1 MDDQLLS
8 LLQQERMSS
17 PTSSDADCIRVI
29 ATRAIDELG
38 VDRFPVNLDWVTSY
52 FDITEIVSDPTLEV
66 SGCLI
71 RLEGKTII
79 RVRSDDVVG
88 RQRFTIGHECGHT
101 FLPGYYLKTQYR
113 CAPVELRPVKKDK
126 VLVDSDEV
134 LCDIAASELLLP
146 EALVLPLALTSDFG
160 LDTAELLAETAQA
173 SLVASARRLVDAWP
187 EPACVVYME
196 VRTKP
201 IQAGQNATGKLRVAG
216 WHAHGDGWPFFIRH
230 KSVEESLLR
239 DALEGADVYAVNTT
253 LSSICS
259 QPVSGVEV
267 HARNY
272 PYTNGD
278 GELCDRVIALLRR
291 PTMSLA
297 R

>member
-1 MDDQLLS
+1 MDAQLLS
-8 LLQQERMSS
+8 LLQQEKMSS
-17 PTSSDADCIRVI
+17 PAASDADCIRMI
-29 ATRAIDELG
+29 AARAIDELG
-38 VDRFPVNLDWVTSY
+38 VDRLPVNLDWVTSY

-79 RVRSDDVVG
+79 RVRSDDVPG

-113 CAPVELRPVKKDK
+113 CAPVEFRPVKKK
-126 VLVDSDEV
+126 VQADSDEV
-134 LCDIAASELLLP
+134 LCDIAASEIILP
-146 EALVLPLALTSDFG
+146 EVLVLPLALTSDFG
-160 LDTAELLAETAQA
+160 LDTVEVLAEAAQA

-187 EPACVVYME
+187 EPACLVAME

-201 IQAGQNATGKLRVAG
+201 IEAGKGATAKLRVTG

-239 DALEGADVYAVNTT
+239 DALEGADVHAANTT
-253 LSSICS
+253 LTSICS
-259 QPVSGVEV
+259 HPISGVEL

-272 PYTNGD
+272 PYVNSV
-278 GELCDRVIALLRR
+278 GERCDRVIALLRR
-291 PTMSLA
+291 PGMSFA